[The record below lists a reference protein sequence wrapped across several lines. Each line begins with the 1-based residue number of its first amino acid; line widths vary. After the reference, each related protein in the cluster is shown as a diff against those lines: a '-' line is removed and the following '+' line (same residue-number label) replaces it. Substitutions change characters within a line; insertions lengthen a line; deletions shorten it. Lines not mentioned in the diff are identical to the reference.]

1 MINNMTKKN
10 YAEFTAV
17 LFCAAQASLVYAES
31 DTALL
36 NLDFKT
42 VMMKFYSKQIRQMNI
57 PELDKNK

>member
-1 MINNMTKKN
+1 MTKRN
-10 YAEFTAV
+10 YAGFAAV
-17 LFCAAQASLVYAES
+17 LLCAAQGSLVHAET

-42 VMMKFYSKQIRQMNI
+42 VMMRFYSKQIRQMNI